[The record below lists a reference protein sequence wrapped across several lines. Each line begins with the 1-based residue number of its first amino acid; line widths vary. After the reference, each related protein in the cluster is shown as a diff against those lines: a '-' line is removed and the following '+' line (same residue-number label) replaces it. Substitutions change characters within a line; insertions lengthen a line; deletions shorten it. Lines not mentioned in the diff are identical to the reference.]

1 MFQAWMGM
9 PEHDSQHLL
18 ALMPEFGVLISILQN
33 HFSSH
38 DQLSICPSSNF
49 DLSSMEIKVMKTKY
63 SSDGYPLYA
72 FLMNQFCNCFRAN
85 NGSDFQHIE
94 SWLSGKEA
102 HKFYHLNNV
111 SQLRMD
117 DIPKLLAEYKKLLP
131 E

>member
-1 MFQAWMGM
+1 MG
-9 PEHDSQHLL
+9 SFLRQFT
-18 ALMPEFGVLISILQN
+18 FGGIPSTNGGKFESLI
-33 HFSSH
+33 
-38 DQLSICPSSNF
+38 
-49 DLSSMEIKVMKTKY
+49 V
-63 SSDGYPLYA
+63 
-72 FLMNQFCNCFRAN
+72 AN

-117 DIPKLLAEYKKLLP
+117 DIPKLLAEYRKLLP